1 MKKFL
6 FSLAVAT
13 MGVVAMAA
21 DTDLLVWDINTYE
34 NDNLDGAMKGTPFS
48 SISQFYLV
56 STKDPSARIN
66 IGDYTYS
73 DLARTQLDQG
83 LTSGIGTLGPYGM
96 TESIYYTDFGKLLSQ
111 NNITANDYEAY
122 EFIMQLDNNGNMVAW
137 SEDLFNPNSNP
148 LLLSAVVG
156 NVFNTSQIGNMQN
169 PETEIRAFSF
179 NFGSHLVPEP
189 TSGLLMMLG
198 AGLLA
203 LRRRRRA

>member
-1 MKKFL
+1 MKKFF
-6 FSLAVAT
+6 FSLAVAA

-34 NDNLDGAMKGTPFS
+34 NDNLDGAMHGTPFS
-48 SISQFYLV
+48 SISQFYLT
-56 STKDPSARIN
+56 STTDPSTRIN

-73 DLARTQLDQG
+73 DLALTQLDQN
-83 LTSGIGTLGPYGM
+83 LTSGIGSVGQYGL

-111 NNITANDYEAY
+111 NNITASDYGDY
-122 EFIMQLDNNGNMVAW
+122 EFIMQLDNNGKMVAW
-137 SEDLFNPNSNP
+137 SEDLFNPKSNP
-148 LLLSAVVG
+148 LLLSAVVN
-156 NVFNTSQIGNMQN
+156 NVINTSALGNMLN